1 MDNSQVTINTYT
13 SEETNA
19 AIQVQVEAESCYLA
33 EGVSKDPLTPQSIV
47 GNQKWECEQ
56 IQNICYSEVENKNV
70 NELQFLPVVVQG
82 FQPKAVCNHANYEYC
97 DINTR

>member
-1 MDNSQVTINTYT
+1 MDNRQVTINTYT

-33 EGVSKDPLTPQSIV
+33 EDISKDPFTPQSMV

-56 IQNICYSEVENKNV
+56 IKNICLIRADIFGYLTNINKQ
-70 NELQFLPVVVQG
+70 LLGKIQRRGRL
-82 FQPKAVCNHANYEYC
+82 
-97 DINTR
+97 T